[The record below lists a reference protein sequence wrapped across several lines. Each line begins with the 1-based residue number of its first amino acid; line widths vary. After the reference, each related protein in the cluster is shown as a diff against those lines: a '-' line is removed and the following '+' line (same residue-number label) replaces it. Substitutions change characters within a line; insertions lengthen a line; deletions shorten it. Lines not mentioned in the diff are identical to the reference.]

1 MRQKKA
7 FQMSTKTGKKVKL
20 KFPYKIKALSVEND
34 FPEVKPIQN
43 IMPDSKEEYWVALAL
58 YKLKLDFVFQRSVLG
73 GREVRGGHVVDF
85 WVYTTP
91 KPTIIMVEGD
101 YWHYIA
107 PRTYETILAIAELE
121 AYYSGEINGVVEILT
136 SEIPTPDIAL
146 QVVRRKLKV
155 G

>member
-73 GREVRGGHVVDF
+73 GRSVRGGHVVDF

-107 PRTYETILAIAELE
+107 LRTYETILAVAELE

-146 QVVRRKLKV
+146 QIVRRKLKV
-155 G
+155 